1 MWLAKYKTW
10 DELDE
15 KDKEGFMVRLI
26 GMTKEYNISCVIP
39 KSPVPAPTQQWMLDK
54 YPTSGLVDHITMLK
68 V

>member
-1 MWLAKYKTW
+1 MLDKYKTW

-15 KDKEGFMVRLI
+15 QDKEGFMERLT

-39 KSPVPAPTQQWMLDK
+39 KSPIPAPTPQWMLDK
-54 YPTSGLVDHITMLK
+54 YPPSGLVDYTTMLK